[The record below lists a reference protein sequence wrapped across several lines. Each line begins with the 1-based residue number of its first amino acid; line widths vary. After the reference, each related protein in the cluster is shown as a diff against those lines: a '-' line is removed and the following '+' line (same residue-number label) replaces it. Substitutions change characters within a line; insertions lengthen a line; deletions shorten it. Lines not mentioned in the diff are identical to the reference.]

1 VSTPEKPSEP
11 VELSIGTL
19 SIATGVPVDT
29 LRTWERR
36 YGFPVPTT
44 RTGGSHR
51 RYAADMIDQVRL
63 IVRALELGHRPS
75 AVVGRDPEELKRLLG
90 AASLPGEPAAA
101 PPSVSA
107 PSVGA
112 SSVASTLVG
121 AEPGADPAVLAR
133 WLELT
138 RDMDGE
144 GLTSEFQRSLAVM
157 PVMHF
162 LEQRM
167 GPYLHEMGEQWA
179 RGLLRV
185 SQEHYA
191 SEKAR
196 EFLNAQ
202 WRGANEGNRSGRA
215 AVLATP
221 PGEPHTLGL
230 HMAAWVTALAG
241 VHVVFLGANTPMA
254 EVAFAVERHA
264 AQGVVL
270 SVAAGYD
277 GDLRAELD
285 DLEGRLPRP
294 VSIALG
300 GAGTRG
306 VGRDDQDMN
315 RFSALF
321 EWATGLAN
329 GIVSDPPGTGSRR

>member
-1 VSTPEKPSEP
+1 VSTPEKPAEP

-19 SIATGVPVDT
+19 SSATGVPVDT

-51 RYAADMIDQVRL
+51 RYGADAIVQVRL
-63 IVRALELGHRPS
+63 VVRALELGHRPS
-75 AVVGRDPEELKRLLG
+75 AVVGRDPEELRRLVEGASVPSDRTGPSSAPLLAGAQGAELG
-90 AASLPGEPAAA
+90 AGP
-101 PPSVSA
+101 
-107 PSVGA
+107 
-112 SSVASTLVG
+112 
-121 AEPGADPAVLAR
+121 DVLAR
-133 WLELT
+133 WLALT
-138 RDMDGE
+138 HAMDGE
-144 GLTSEFQRSLAVM
+144 GLTGEFQRSLAVM
-157 PVMHF
+157 PVMRF
-162 LEQRM
+162 LEQLM

-179 RGLLRV
+179 KGLLRV

-202 WRGANEGNRSGRA
+202 WRGVNEGNRSGRA

-254 EVAFAVERHA
+254 EVAFAVEHHS

-270 SVAAGYD
+270 SVAAGYG
-277 GDLRAELD
+277 GDLQAELN
-285 DLEGRLPRP
+285 DLTARLTRP

-300 GAGTRG
+300 GAGSRAIAGTG
-306 VGRDDQDMN
+306 DDMN
-315 RFSALF
+315 RFSNLF
-321 EWATGLAN
+321 KWATGLGADA
-329 GIVSDPPGTGSRR
+329 VSKPFNSASSR